1 MKKLLSICFLSIL
14 LGLLSFSV
22 SAQQGGNCGGG
33 FWIENLQPDIVD
45 QVANGGTAGQIAL
58 THTLGSA
65 LRTDYGTYVGNAEY
79 NKVEYYKLHLCSAD
93 ICGDKKVSIDWEL
106 YWQNPETGVFER
118 VNDNLSDYAEFSIYT
133 LYKEL
138 TNTSGVHDFVRWL
151 GGQVP
156 DGNGFCNPMAQPGQ
170 YQFHPET
177 ATTPTNYP
185 GALQAQYGCPECVLT
200 IPGEEAS
207 AQGLTPLYT
216 EALDYFYMAF
226 LKQAET
232 YVQIK
237 WKNLGNYYLVMSIR
251 ERHDGTDWPNLH
263 YDRDEHKYVGG
274 HMSVCG
280 DILYSDTIGF
290 PVFDTLRQQVC
301 EGSDPL
307 VLGRPDAFTF
317 DRTIPD
323 TNIILGTNMLV
334 GTDCAYLDIDTMLH
348 VSYIVRHTPAITGS
362 DKEIC
367 ACTPIDASLF
377 NLQKDKK
384 DLANAIDTIIEW
396 KNKNG
401 IWSET
406 FAYNNK
412 SYERETPT
420 NFESSDTVYT
430 YIVRQR
436 NVYEYYGEI
445 DTCDGPAY
453 TLTLTVKSLKIPT
466 LVMDKDAICREEVD
480 ENTQLTITSTPGE
493 CGSSTLWFSNYNFRK
508 TSSIKTISD
517 YLAQYPYDTW
527 TSKLDTNSQIVF
539 NSTDQNVLKVNLIDY
554 LPKNNVNKDTTI
566 YFFAVTVNTD
576 VDGCESKHFAWVPF
590 TIHMTPEIAVTQ
602 PKAINC
608 PATVVDLKATITN
621 NPKPEF
627 TYYWGGDV
635 DNAVSETTKTVGTGS
650 YTKNLPINAEANYSY
665 TQQIFTPA
673 QVGAKGNITKLAFQ
687 YSKSGSYNL
696 NQKDVKIYL
705 TTSDN
710 ATFAN
715 KNWLPVTE
723 DELVYNGALKATASG
738 WIELPLAKEYAY
750 DSTKNLVVVV
760 EDLTSADKVSYG
772 TFLSSSASSN
782 VTLRYA
788 GSNNYNGNPSAIPTS
803 GNTITRDSYR
813 SNIKFTVM
821 PFVSST
827 TDKTVTEHFTIPTT
841 ARCNDA
847 YVSTVY
853 VKDANGCKSVVDTFR
868 FKVGV
873 EHAPTISNV
882 PTAPVIVYACKL
894 DNTNTSANNTPAYE
908 TIADLVGAGMTIT
921 DDCGLNY
928 LTLTHT
934 DAAILRGD
942 CRDTLV
948 RTYTIHNLCD
958 STVSFTQTFYG
969 IDTTRPYFIDTLTN
983 TVPYIRMLPVRAANC
998 TYNAPTREALVQAIQ
1013 SYVFDNCTEM
1023 TYDYLIDH
1031 SEFYWENSEQF
1042 DSVKVVGS
1050 TDIFRANVGNQLTVR
1065 TIVWDKCGN
1074 EANAVILYFNRPDSM
1089 IVESPSV
1096 MTDLGQRPGICDD
1109 ETFTLTFDS
1118 TTVKFPRDFTPKS
1131 PLTFEWENLENDVVF
1146 SNANGVETVVTP
1158 NQGDKPYHFRMH
1170 VTDAFGCDAYS
1181 ELVTVYVKASPVI
1194 AIIPDIRNG
1203 AEFPLCPTYG
1213 VLTIE
1218 AVDSVTHTKVPNLDY
1233 TWSGESVNVWGSLTD
1248 TSSIYIIPDRC
1259 SETYVA
1265 RVDVVEKTYGC
1276 DAYATI
1282 SVPVIDTVGP
1292 VYSGDV
1298 INDTVAVLDHCVMKV
1313 PDFIHYL
1320 NNSNL
1325 IDNCQPFSTFT
1336 LRQDPTAGTEI
1347 TADTMVTVYVKTK
1360 CDNKEYPIK
1369 NMFFARVPENT
1380 IAVTVDAAPASGCS
1394 PTTFDIT
1401 SQVVNNIGTV
1411 TYTWKKNGTAINTNT
1426 ANIQETN
1433 AVAAGQDSTDYV
1445 YSLVVKDS
1453 KECKAEASVSVR
1465 VYMTPTTIDST
1476 SQPNTHCTAP
1486 WDGMFILNNAPVNT
1500 EYELVMDAD
1509 PAVTYYKKSEVP
1521 ATDPHVTATTV
1532 IFDFLP
1538 EGHGTLTVTSPKGCQ
1553 NTYNINIRG
1562 NRAPVTIANTEY
1574 TLNDPTTCKNNDGS
1588 IVLHPVAG
1596 YTYEITDEQGNL
1608 LDSYVNLTNGT
1619 YNIKKISN
1627 STFCE
1632 SALLP
1637 VTLNPSGATLDFYVS
1652 ATPNNSCDTEHPNG
1666 KLTFLTNPQSVY
1678 YTITLNGQE
1687 VITNIHGN
1695 PVVENLAVATY
1706 KVYAADSISG
1716 CATSKDVEVKDNTKK
1731 PTFNVTL
1738 TPNNYCANED
1748 NLVNGSLKV
1757 TNVTTGA
1764 KVTYAYLGTNE
1775 NPIPEDEVVYVN
1787 YPAFG
1792 YPQELA
1798 AGNYRVKALI
1808 ESTGCMTQK
1817 DTAIENRYYTPQLN
1831 RTTKTANTICDSTIA
1846 DFDGSATI
1854 YIKNTPTSDYNNIQ
1868 PYKIVFDGD
1877 TSAAISGNSK
1887 TYQHLNA
1894 GTYHF
1899 SFISKYFCPS
1909 GDYTVTVDQ
1918 YEYPRLAMKATP
1930 NTMCVPTFEHPGNG
1944 TIQMKSPYQST
1955 SKYDYSF
1962 YYANEND
1969 SAGAL
1974 LQVNY
1979 FNMDNYTMYHL
1990 TDTLYY
1996 VLVYDK
2002 TKGCNVHDTITVP
2015 HSDDYIDGIATP
2027 TANKNCK
2034 APYDGTVTV
2043 TANAKH
2049 AGGAPN
2055 VDAVLM
2061 YSLVGVNDN
2070 SVYPYQR
2077 NNVFTGVKDGT
2088 YTVMVKDTTTGCAF
2102 AVATNVVVD
2111 KTENDFVINTVVS
2124 NNHSCE
2130 ETYFDGALTATA
2142 TSTLFTNTDFRYSLD
2157 VDDNYSET
2165 NTWTG
2170 LAGAHTV
2177 YVIDE
2182 ISGCKRS
2189 QPVNVPTDNICAPI
2203 VTITPANN
2211 NNYDR
2216 HFGFCVNTENATL
2229 TADAT
2234 ANASCAQGDYEFMW
2248 VKDCHHDT
2256 VYGRTINVATDVVM
2270 CCDYKLHVKSL
2281 ATGCTTDTI
2290 VRVCIQNRVMPD
2302 IISDLAH
2309 PIINN
2314 TAQACQND
2322 SVMLGVAN
2330 ADQFSKIIWSHS
2342 HTTPAGMDKES
2353 SFKFY
2358 AADFQTELM
2367 HTFCVD
2373 VEDLLGCTSRA
2384 QVNFVAHDTV
2394 AVTIYDTACSRHNRW
2409 NRVNNGDEPIVLPEE
2424 IVRVNNATPYGCD
2437 SVYHYF
2443 HVILPEAKAD
2453 FTKAIAMANG
2463 KTFCAPTDTLKS
2475 IFDSVKVKVGTLYLL
2490 KWDNS
2495 QYSVVDPTQPI
2506 NTLGAGLYSLE
2517 VVNGICD
2524 TVGASFYINVDTV
2537 PVIDSV
2543 RVSNLYCASQNA
2555 EFNVWASEFSK
2566 AGNNPLDNISNTYA
2580 KMYFADDEAHTFG
2593 TPQKV
2598 MGKNHHLTFN
2608 YVTRLADTIHKK
2620 VVTMVYN
2627 DCGFVTDTANF
2638 VVDSTYIRLTE
2649 NPAICEGDSLNF
2661 AAIIGNQI
2669 THFTNVRA
2677 YIGGNQYTRRSGV
2690 ALSANNSK
2698 LYFMADSYCGTVTS
2712 DTVVLTV
2719 NPKPVLTVDP
2729 NDVYDLCLAGAADSI
2744 ARCVTVQYADTTSW
2758 LYLVPANETLWT
2770 EAFNSEIPSTWKKYK
2785 NGAGDGWKY
2794 WNHYANSGA
2803 SSMSSPVTVDNWLFT
2818 PAIDV
2823 QGNMQL
2829 NYNAWRGGNNYNG
2842 FYSVYVL
2849 RADTVPSSA
2858 TAIFEENAPL
2868 NSTARSI
2875 DLSSYDGQQ
2884 VYVAFR
2890 HHGTAY
2896 TVTMSLD
2903 NVSLKRTGHLV
2914 PVKNVAALV
2923 DSIKKMPQADVYYYA
2938 GNGCQELTKKVGTF
2952 RILNKVDV
2960 TAASEITVCPNEK
2973 FVNPVTLLNARIID
2987 SANYRANE
2995 LELKYYGL
3003 REGSYHELS
3012 INDKIA
3018 TAAAGGKIMV
3028 VAAITGNVPNCGQD
3042 TAYVNLTI
3050 KTNDTVHPVMKPACP
3065 NSTLDQFMVA
3075 NKEPKWNGTAAVT
3088 EQFWTVRMPN
3098 QTDSIVPDATAFVPV
3113 AIDAQNGTT
3122 YGRYTWITECN
3133 DTIVTP
3139 NFDIKIYRMP
3149 TVNAYAQPNDTL
3161 YICNNEEFV
3170 LADRVQS
3177 TALATDDYKHVL
3189 FTVTD
3194 PDNIVTDT
3202 VWTLGGD
3209 TIKNGK
3215 IMVNLAKYNGK
3226 TLVANV
3232 NTPCGTYY
3240 DSVFVMVDSVL
3251 PPVAT
3256 GDDYICLEGAVNLTV
3271 VAPNTTST
3279 YQWFVID
3286 GTNDVEVSTDAYLSY
3301 TTTMVFDTVETKADS
3316 MFINGK
3322 SVTRAADDMYYFYVV
3337 ETSEHGCKSTAMN
3350 NVSVNRFPASDVIT
3364 VKATNI
3370 PQFVFTYQGV
3380 ETHNIPEL
3388 YTDSVTN
3395 YTWRIN
3401 GDCPNDDLR
3410 LFVKY
3415 YIYRDGVLIPNAQ
3428 IGDFFDASTVQ
3439 TGSTM
3444 HSHRWINSNTVS
3456 WISTTNQ
3463 NVHRTTYHYSTTPD
3477 GTTADDFMNGNMYPS
3492 ANLLGQGAAAN
3503 HDWWYLHFFNNRPID
3518 ATLVPFRQHGE
3529 YKIVYELWSTS
3540 NDNIT
3545 QFQYRDSVNSP
3556 IKIIGGDNGAVGQY
3570 VELNLIV
3577 TDSLIFSVVNGVS
3590 EVPSAQ
3596 PVVEPSVA
3604 PALVVETVAPEM
3616 EVWPNPAP
3624 AITTTLK
3631 ARVHHMAGEAN
3642 VVLTNLSGK
3651 QIYNGNMNIDS
3662 DNYYFEVGVNN
3673 LSVGTYIMTVRTQDA
3688 VITKK
3693 VVVTSLAR

>member
-65 LRTDYGTYVGNAEY
+65 LRTDFGAYVGNAEY

-156 DGNGFCNPMAQPGQ
+156 DGNGFCNPMTQPGQ

-290 PVFDTLRQQVC
+290 PVFDTLRMHVC
-301 EGSDPL
+301 ENEPAL
-307 VLGRPDAFTF
+307 VLGRPETFSF

-323 TNIILGTNMLV
+323 TNVLFGTNMLV
-334 GTDCAYLDIDTMLH
+334 GTGCDYLDIDTILH
-348 VSYIVRHTPAITGS
+348 VSYFVRHRPAISGQ
-362 DKEIC
+362 DVELC
-367 ACTPIDASLF
+367 ACDPFDVSMFKLK
-377 NLQKDKK
+377 LDPK
-384 DLANAIDTIIEW
+384 DLDIAIDTTIEW
-396 KNKNG
+396 LKSRSPRFGDTWQEELTSFGTPKIING
-401 IWSET
+401 
-406 FAYNNK
+406 
-412 SYERETPT
+412 
-420 NFESSDTVYT
+420 DTTYM
-430 YIVRQR
+430 YIVHQV
-436 NVYEYYGEI
+436 NTYLYYG
-445 DTCDGPAY
+445 D
-453 TLTLTVKSLKIPT
+453 TLTCEGPEDTLYRTVKSIKVPT
-466 LVMDKDAICREEVD
+466 LVMDKDDICREVVD
-480 ENTQLTITSTPGE
+480 NNTMLKITSTPGE
-493 CGSSTLWFSNYNFRK
+493 CGQTTRWFTKWN
-508 TSSIKTISD
+508 TSGGYTYD
-517 YLAQYPYDTW
+517 YLVQHPENRF
-527 TSKLDTNSQIVF
+527 TSRIIESSELVVNSENELI
-539 NSTDQNVLKVNLIDY
+539 VNLADY
-554 LPKNNVNKDTTI
+554 KPLTNKDTTI
-566 YFFAVTVNTD
+566 YFLAITHNKTT
-576 VDGCESKHFAWVPF
+576 GCDSKYFTIVSF
-590 TIHMTPEIAVTQ
+590 TIHKTPEIEVTQ

-608 PATVVDLKATITN
+608 PGTVVDLKAKITN
-621 NPKPEF
+621 NPQPEY
-627 TYYWGGDV
+627 TYFWGGDV
-635 DNAVSETTKTVGTGS
+635 DNAVSETTTTIGTGNS
-650 YTKNLPINAEANYSY
+650 AKNLPINPEANYSY

-673 QVGAKGNITKLAFQ
+673 QVGATGNITKLAFQ
-687 YSKSGSYNL
+687 YFKSGANL

-723 DELVYNGALKATASG
+723 DELVYNGALAATASG

-750 DSTKNLVVVV
+750 DGTKNLVVVV
-760 EDLTSADKVSYG
+760 EDLTSADKVSSGY
-772 TFLSSSASSN
+772 FLSNSASSG

-788 GSNNYNGNPSAIPTS
+788 GSTKYTPANIPAGS
-803 GNTITRDSYR
+803 ITKDSYR

-821 PFVSST
+821 PTVPST
-827 TDKTVTEHFTIPTT
+827 TAKTVTEHYTIPTT
-841 ARCNDA
+841 ARCNDS
-847 YVSTVY
+847 YTSTVF
-853 VKDANGCKSVVDTFR
+853 VKDGNGCYSEVDTFR

-882 PTAPVIVYACKL
+882 PTAPVIVYTCQL
-894 DNTNTSANNTPAYE
+894 DNSNTAANNTPAYE
-908 TIADLVGAGMTIT
+908 TIADLINAGMRIT

-983 TVPYIRMLPVRAANC
+983 TVPYIRMIPVRAANC
-998 TYNAPTREALVQAIQ
+998 TYDAPSRAALVQAIQ
-1013 SYVFDNCTEM
+1013 PYVFDNCTEM

-1181 ELVTVYVKASPVI
+1181 ETVAVYVKASPVI

-1298 INDTVAVLDHCVMKV
+1298 INDTVQVLANCVKKV

-1347 TADTMVTVYVKTK
+1347 TADTMVTIYVKTK
-1360 CDNKEYPIK
+1360 CDNREYAIK
-1369 NMFFARVPENT
+1369 NMFFARIPENT
-1380 IAVTVDAAPASGCS
+1380 IAVTVDAAPTSGCS

-1411 TYTWKKNGTAINTNT
+1411 TYTWKKNGTVINTNT

-1445 YSLVVKDS
+1445 YNLVVKDS

-1486 WDGMFILNNAPVNT
+1486 WNGMFILNNAPVNT

-1553 NTYNINIRG
+1553 NTYDINIRG
-1562 NRAPVTIANTEY
+1562 NRAPVTIANSEY
-1574 TLNDPTTCKNNDGS
+1574 ELHNPTTCKNNNGS

-1596 YTYEITDEQGNL
+1596 YTYEITDAQGNI
-1608 LDSYVNLTNGT
+1608 LDSYENLNDGV
-1619 YNIKKISN
+1619 YFIKKTSN

-1632 SALLP
+1632 SELLR
-1637 VTLNPSGATLDFYVS
+1637 VTLDRSSASLDFYVS
-1652 ATPNNSCDTEHPNG
+1652 ATPNSSCDTEHPNG

-1944 TIQMKSPYQST
+1944 TIQMQAPY
-1955 SKYDYSF
+1955 KDINRYDYSF
-1962 YYANEND
+1962 YYANEKD
-1969 SAGAL
+1969 SAGAR

-1979 FNMDNYTMYHL
+1979 FDMENYIMYHL

-1996 VLVYDK
+1996 VVVYDK
-2002 TKGCNVHDTITVP
+2002 TKGCDIHDTITVP
-2015 HSDDYIDGIATP
+2015 HSDDYIDGTAIS

-2043 TANAKH
+2043 NANAKH

-2102 AVATNVVVD
+2102 ALAANVVVD
-2111 KTENDFVINTVVS
+2111 KTENDFVINTVIG

-2130 ETYFDGALTATA
+2130 AALYDGTLTATA

-2189 QPVNVPTDNICAPI
+2189 QPVNVPTENICAPI

-2384 QVNFVAHDTV
+2384 QVNFVTHDTA

-2409 NRVNNGDEPIVLPEE
+2409 NKVNNGDEPIVLPEE

-2490 KWDNS
+2490 KWNNS

-2580 KMYFADDEAHTFG
+2580 KMYFADDETHTFG

-2598 MGKNHHLTFN
+2598 TGKNHHLTFN

-2638 VVDSTYIRLTE
+2638 VVDTTYIRLTE

-2729 NDVYDLCLAGAADSI
+2729 NDVYDLCFAGAADSI

-2758 LYLVPANETLWT
+2758 LYLDPTL
-2770 EAFNSEIPSTWKKYK
+2770 
-2785 NGAGDGWKY
+2785 
-2794 WNHYANSGA
+2794 
-2803 SSMSSPVTVDNWLFT
+2803 
-2818 PAIDV
+2818 
-2823 QGNMQL
+2823 
-2829 NYNAWRGGNNYNG
+2829 
-2842 FYSVYVL
+2842 
-2849 RADTVPSSA
+2849 DT
-2858 TAIFEENAPL
+2858 I
-2868 NSTARSI
+2868 
-2875 DLSSYDGQQ
+2875 
-2884 VYVAFR
+2884 
-2890 HHGTAY
+2890 
-2896 TVTMSLD
+2896 
-2903 NVSLKRTGHLV
+2903 
-2914 PVKNVAALV
+2914 PVKNVADLV

-2995 LELKYYGL
+2995 LEFKYYGL

-3113 AIDAQNGTT
+3113 AIDAQAGTT

-3177 TALATDDYKHVL
+3177 TALATDDFEHVL

-3215 IMVNLAKYNGK
+3215 IMVNFAKYNGK

-3271 VAPNTTST
+3271 VNPNATSK

-3286 GTNDVEVSTDAYLSY
+3286 GTNDVEVSTDAYMSY
-3301 TTTMVFDTVETKADS
+3301 NTTMVFDTVETKADS

-3337 ETSEHGCKSTAMN
+3337 ETNEHGCKSTAMN
-3350 NVSVNRFPASDVIT
+3350 NISVNKFPASDVIT

-3370 PQFVFTYQGV
+3370 PQFVFTYEGV
-3380 ETHNIPEL
+3380 ETHHITQL

-3415 YIYRDGVLIPNAQ
+3415 YIYKDGVLIPHAQ
-3428 IGDFFDASTVQ
+3428 IGDYFQASTVQ
-3439 TGSTM
+3439 TGSSM
-3444 HSHRWINSNTVS
+3444 HSHRWINSNTVH

-3463 NVHRTTYHYSTTPD
+3463 NVARTTYHYSTTPD
-3477 GTTADDFMNGNMYPS
+3477 GTTADDFMNGNLFPS

-3503 HDWWYLHFFNNRPID
+3503 HDWWYLHFFNNRTID
-3518 ATLVPFRQHGE
+3518 ATLVPFRQQGE

-3540 NDNIT
+3540 NDNVT
-3545 QFQYRDSVNSP
+3545 QFRYRDYPDGP
-3556 IKIIGGDNGAVGQY
+3556 IQIIGGDNGTVGQY
-3570 VELNLIV
+3570 VDLNLIV
-3577 TDSLIFSVVNGVS
+3577 TDSLIFSVENGVN
-3590 EVPSAQ
+3590 EVPVAQ
-3596 PVVEPSVA
+3596 PVVEPTVA
-3604 PALVVETVAPEM
+3604 PALAVEAVAPEM

-3642 VVLTNLSGK
+3642 VILTNLSGK

>member
-290 PVFDTLRQQVC
+290 PVFDTLRMHVC
-301 EGSDPL
+301 ENEPAL
-307 VLGRPDAFTF
+307 VLGRPEAFVF

-323 TNIILGTNMLV
+323 TNVLFGTNMLV
-334 GTDCAYLDIDTMLH
+334 GTGCDYLDIDTILH
-348 VSYIVRHTPAITGS
+348 VSYFVRHRPVITGR

-367 ACTPIDASLF
+367 ACTPVDASLF
-377 NLQKDKK
+377 NLRLDQK
-384 DLANAIDTIIEW
+384 DLAIAIDTAIEW
-396 KNKNG
+396 MNANNV
-401 IWSET
+401 WSES
-406 FAYNNK
+406 FAYNKK
-412 SYERETPT
+412 SYERETAT
-420 NFESSDTVYT
+420 NFESSDTVYR
-430 YIVRQR
+430 YIVHQV
-436 NVYEYYGEI
+436 NTYLYNG
-445 DTCDGPAY
+445 DTIVCDGPAD

-466 LVMDKDAICREEVD
+466 LVKNKETICREEID
-480 ENTQLTITSTPGE
+480 ENTQLIITSTPNPSE
-493 CGSSTLWFSNYNFRK
+493 CASSTLWYSNYIFTPNPRQG
-508 TSSIKTISD
+508 INTIND
-517 YLAQYPYDTW
+517 YLTRYPYDNW
-527 TSKLDTNSQIVF
+527 TSKLDANSQIVF
-539 NSTDQNVLKVNLIDY
+539 NGANQNVLPVDLMNY
-554 LPKNNVNKDTTI
+554 RPVVNKDTTI
-566 YFFAVTVNTD
+566 YFFAVTVNPD
-576 VDGCESKHFAWVPF
+576 EEGCTSKHFAWFSF
-590 TIHMTPEIAVTQ
+590 TIHKTPEIAVTQ

-782 VTLRYA
+782 VTLKYA

-821 PFVSST
+821 PDVPST
-827 TDKTVTEHFTIPTT
+827 PAPTVTEHFTIPTT
-841 ARCNDA
+841 ARCNDS
-847 YVSTVY
+847 YTSTVF
-853 VKDANGCKSVVDTFR
+853 VKDGNGCYSEVDTFR

-873 EHAPTISNV
+873 ENAPTISNV
-882 PTAPVIVYACKL
+882 PTAPVIVYTCQL
-894 DNTNTSANNTPAYE
+894 DNSNTAANNTPAYE
-908 TIADLVGAGMTIT
+908 TIADLINAGMRIT

-983 TVPYIRMLPVRAANC
+983 TVPYIRMIPDRAANC
-998 TYNAPTREALVQAIQ
+998 TYDAPSRAALVEAIQ
-1013 SYVFDNCTEM
+1013 PYVFDNCTDI
-1023 TYDYLIDH
+1023 TVDYLMEH

-1181 ELVTVYVKASPVI
+1181 ETVAVYVKASPVI

-1298 INDTVAVLDHCVMKV
+1298 INDTVQVLANCVKKV

-1347 TADTMVTVYVKTK
+1347 TADTMVTIYVKTK
-1360 CDNKEYPIK
+1360 CDNREYAIK
-1369 NMFFARVPENT
+1369 NMFFARIPENT

-1411 TYTWKKNGTAINTNT
+1411 TYTWKKNGTVINTNT

-1433 AVAAGQDSTDYV
+1433 AVADGQDSTDYV
-1445 YSLVVKDS
+1445 YNLVVKDS

-1553 NTYNINIRG
+1553 NTYDINIRG
-1562 NRAPVTIANTEY
+1562 NRAPVTIANSEY
-1574 TLNDPTTCKNNDGS
+1574 ELHNPTTCKNNNGS

-1596 YTYEITDEQGNL
+1596 YTYEITDAQGNI
-1608 LDSYVNLTNGT
+1608 LDSYENLNDGV
-1619 YNIKKISN
+1619 YFIKKTSN

-1632 SALLP
+1632 SELLR
-1637 VTLNPSGATLDFYVS
+1637 VTLDRSSASLEVYVNAS
-1652 ATPNNSCDTEHPNG
+1652 DNTSCDTEHPNG

-1678 YTITLNGQE
+1678 YTINNSQGQQ
-1687 VITNIHGN
+1687 VITDIHGN
-1695 PVVENLAVATY
+1695 PVVEELAADFYT
-1706 KVYAADSISG
+1706 VYAADSITG
-1716 CATSKDVEVKDNTKK
+1716 CRTTKQVEVKDRTIN
-1731 PTFNVTL
+1731 PSFNVTL

-1775 NPIPEDEVVYVN
+1775 NPIPEDEVVYIN

-1817 DTAIENRYYTPQLN
+1817 DTAIANRYYTPQLN
-1831 RTTKTANTICDSTIA
+1831 RATKTANTICDSTIA
-1846 DFDGSATI
+1846 DFDGTATI

-1944 TIQMKSPYQST
+1944 TIQMQAPY
-1955 SKYDYSF
+1955 KDINRYDYSF
-1962 YYANEND
+1962 YYANEKD
-1969 SAGAL
+1969 SAGAR

-1979 FNMDNYTMYHL
+1979 FDMENYIMYHL

-1996 VLVYDK
+1996 VVVYDK
-2002 TKGCNVHDTITVP
+2002 TKGCDIHDTITVP
-2015 HSDDYIDGIATP
+2015 HSDDYIDGTAIS

-2043 TANAKH
+2043 NANAKH

-2102 AVATNVVVD
+2102 ALAANFVVD
-2111 KTENDFVINTVVS
+2111 KTENDFVINTVIG
-2124 NNHSCE
+2124 NNHSCDAAL
-2130 ETYFDGALTATA
+2130 YDGTLTATA
-2142 TSTLFTNTDFRYSLD
+2142 TSVLYTDADFRYSLD

-2165 NTWTG
+2165 NHWTG
-2170 LAGAHTV
+2170 LAGQHTV
-2177 YVIDE
+2177 YVLDE
-2182 ISGCKRS
+2182 TSGCKRNFND
-2189 QPVNVPTDNICAPI
+2189 VVIPTENICAPI

-2211 NNYDR
+2211 NSFNQD
-2216 HFGFCVNTENATL
+2216 FGFCRYTQNATL
-2229 TADAT
+2229 TANAT
-2234 ANASCAQGDYEFMW
+2234 AHADCAQGEYEFVW
-2248 VKDCHHDT
+2248 IRDCHHDT
-2256 VYGRTINVATDVVM
+2256 IRSKTVNIETSAVM
-2270 CCDYKLHVKSL
+2270 CCDYLLHVRSL
-2281 ATGCTTDTI
+2281 ATGCITDTT
-2290 VRVCIQNRVMPD
+2290 VHVCIQDMEPVEF
-2302 IISDLAH
+2302 ISTTHTID
-2309 PIINN
+2309 PVNGIV
-2314 TAQACQND
+2314 ACQND
-2322 SVMLGVAN
+2322 LINIGVN
-2330 ADQFSKIIWSHS
+2330 NPLNWTKIVWSHT
-2342 HTTPAGMDKES
+2342 HVTPASLNNYEP
-2353 SFKFY
+2353 SFY
-2358 AADFQTELM
+2358 QDATSLATERI

-2373 VEDLLGCTSRA
+2373 VEDHLGCTARS
-2384 QVNFVAHDTV
+2384 QINLLTHDTSV
-2394 AVTIYDTACSRHNRW
+2394 AVTYDTACSGNNQW
-2409 NRVNNGDEPIVLPEE
+2409 NIVNTGTEPIDHL
-2424 IVRVNNATPYGCD
+2424 IVVRKDNANPYGCD
-2437 SVYHYF
+2437 SVYYYH
-2443 HVILPEAKAD
+2443 HIILPEPQAD
-2453 FTKAIAMANG
+2453 FTKSKLLVENHAP
-2463 KTFCAPTDTLKS
+2463 FCAPSNILS
-2475 IFDSVKVKVGTLYLL
+2475 AVYDSVKVTVGELSLY
-2490 KWDNS
+2490 KIVGQS
-2495 QYSVVDPTQPI
+2495 RVSVDHTQPI
-2506 NTLGAGLYSLE
+2506 GINGAGTYVLVVSNKYCIDKTYSFH
-2517 VVNGICD
+2517 ID
-2524 TVGASFYINVDTV
+2524 MDTV
-2537 PVIDSV
+2537 PAINRLQVQT
-2543 RVSNLYCASQNA
+2543 LYCASQNA
-2555 EFNVWASEFSK
+2555 EFKANASEFSK
-2566 AGNNPLDNISNTYA
+2566 SHEGSANSNTYA
-2580 KMYFADDEAHTFG
+2580 KMYFADNENITFG
-2593 TPQKV
+2593 TPQQV
-2598 MGKNHHLTFN
+2598 NGRNQELTFN
-2608 YVTRLADTIHKK
+2608 YVTRLADTLHKK
-2620 VVTMVYN
+2620 VVVKVYN

-2638 VVDSTYIRLTE
+2638 FVDTTFIRLTE

-2698 LYFMADSYCGTVTS
+2698 LYFKADSYCGTVTS

-2744 ARCVTVQYADTTSW
+2744 ARCVTVQYADTTCW
-2758 LYLVPANETLWT
+2758 LYLDPTL
-2770 EAFNSEIPSTWKKYK
+2770 
-2785 NGAGDGWKY
+2785 D
-2794 WNHYANSGA
+2794 
-2803 SSMSSPVTVDNWLFT
+2803 
-2818 PAIDV
+2818 
-2823 QGNMQL
+2823 
-2829 NYNAWRGGNNYNG
+2829 
-2842 FYSVYVL
+2842 
-2849 RADTVPSSA
+2849 
-2858 TAIFEENAPL
+2858 
-2868 NSTARSI
+2868 
-2875 DLSSYDGQQ
+2875 
-2884 VYVAFR
+2884 
-2890 HHGTAY
+2890 
-2896 TVTMSLD
+2896 
-2903 NVSLKRTGHLV
+2903 LV

-3042 TAYVNLTI
+3042 SAYVNLTI

-3113 AIDAQNGTT
+3113 AIDAQAGTT

-3177 TALATDDYKHVL
+3177 TALATDDFEHVL

-3202 VWTLGGD
+3202 VWTLDGD

-3215 IMVNLAKYNGK
+3215 IMVNFAKYNGK

-3271 VAPNTTST
+3271 VAPNATST

-3286 GTNDVEVSTDAYLSY
+3286 GTNDVEVSTDAYMSY
-3301 TTTMVFDTVETKADS
+3301 NTTMVFDTVETKADS

-3350 NVSVNRFPASDVIT
+3350 NISVNKFPASDVIT

-3370 PQFVFTYQGV
+3370 PQFVFTYEGV
-3380 ETHNIPEL
+3380 ETHHITQL

-3395 YTWRIN
+3395 YTWSIN

-3415 YIYRDGVLIPNAQ
+3415 YIYKDGVLIPHAQ
-3428 IGDFFDASTVQ
+3428 IGDYFQASTVQ
-3439 TGSTM
+3439 TGSSM
-3444 HSHRWINSNTVS
+3444 HSHRWINSNTVH

-3463 NVHRTTYHYSTTPD
+3463 NVARTTYHYSTTPD
-3477 GTTADDFMNGNMYPS
+3477 GTTADDFMNGNLFPS

-3503 HDWWYLHFFNNRPID
+3503 HDWWYLHFFNNRTID
-3518 ATLVPFRQHGE
+3518 ATLVPFRQQGE

-3540 NDNIT
+3540 NDNVT
-3545 QFQYRDSVNSP
+3545 QFRYRDYPDGP
-3556 IKIIGGDNGAVGQY
+3556 IQIIGGDNGTVGQY
-3570 VELNLIV
+3570 VDLNLIV
-3577 TDSLIFSVVNGVS
+3577 TDSLIFSVENGVN
-3590 EVPSAQ
+3590 EVPVAQ
-3596 PVVEPSVA
+3596 PVVEPTVA
-3604 PALVVETVAPEM
+3604 PALAVEAVAPEM

-3642 VVLTNLSGK
+3642 VILTNLSGK

>member
-22 SAQQGGNCGGG
+22 SAQQGGNCAGG
-33 FWIENLQPDIVD
+33 FWIENLQPDVVD

-58 THTLGSA
+58 THTLGNA
-65 LRTDYGTYVGNAEY
+65 LRTSYGAYVGNAEY
-79 NKVEYYKLHLCSAD
+79 DKVEYYKLHLCGAN
-93 ICGDKKVSIDWEL
+93 ICDDKQVSIDWEL
-106 YWQNPETGVFER
+106 YWKNPNTGEFER

-138 TNTSGVHDFVRWL
+138 TNTSGVHDFVSWL

-156 DGNGFCNPMAQPGQ
+156 NGNGFCNPMAQPGQ
-170 YQFHPET
+170 YQFSPET

-185 GALQAQYGCPECVLT
+185 GALQTQYGCPECVTT
-200 IPGEEAS
+200 IPGEQIPS
-207 AQGLTPLYT
+207 QGLTPLYT
-216 EALDYFYMAF
+216 EALDYFYMGF

-232 YVQIK
+232 YVKIK
-237 WKNLGNYYLVMSIR
+237 WKNLGEYYLVMSIR
-251 ERHDGTDWPNLH
+251 ERYDGTPWPNLH
-263 YDRDEHKYVGG
+263 YDRDEHKLVGG

-290 PVFDTLRQQVC
+290 PVFDTLRMHVC
-301 EGSDPL
+301 ENEPAL
-307 VLGRPDAFTF
+307 VLGRPETFSF

-323 TNIILGTNMLV
+323 TNVIFGTDMLV
-334 GTDCAYLDIDTMLH
+334 GTGCDYFDIDTVLH
-348 VSYIVRHTPAITGS
+348 VSYFVRHRPAISGK
-362 DKEIC
+362 DVDLC
-367 ACTPIDASLF
+367 ACDPF
-377 NLQKDKK
+377 NVSMFDLKLDPK
-384 DLANAIDTIIEW
+384 DLDIAIDTTIEW
-396 KNKNG
+396 LKSRSARFGDKWQEELTSFGTPKIING
-401 IWSET
+401 
-406 FAYNNK
+406 
-412 SYERETPT
+412 
-420 NFESSDTVYT
+420 DTTYM
-430 YIVRQR
+430 YIVRQV
-436 NVYEYYGEI
+436 NTYLYYG
-445 DTCDGPAY
+445 D
-453 TLTLTVKSLKIPT
+453 TLTCEGPEDTLYRTVKSIKVPT
-466 LVMDKDAICREEVD
+466 LVMDKDDICREVVD
-480 ENTQLTITSTPGE
+480 NNTMLKITSTPGE
-493 CGSSTLWFSNYNFRK
+493 CGQTTRWFTKWNTSGGYTYDFLVQHPGNCFTSRIIESSELVV
-508 TSSIKTISD
+508 
-517 YLAQYPYDTW
+517 
-527 TSKLDTNSQIVF
+527 NSENELI
-539 NSTDQNVLKVNLIDY
+539 VNLADY
-554 LPKNNVNKDTTI
+554 KPLTNKDTTI
-566 YFFAVTVNTD
+566 YFLAISHNTTT
-576 VDGCESKHFAWVPF
+576 GCDSKYFTIVSF
-590 TIHMTPEIAVTQ
+590 TIHKTPEIEVTQ

-608 PATVVDLKATITN
+608 PGTVVDLKAKITN
-621 NPKPEF
+621 NPQGEY

-635 DNAVSETTKTVGTGS
+635 DNAVSETTTTIGTGNS
-650 YTKNLPINAEANYSY
+650 AKNLPINPEANYSY

-673 QVGAKGNITKLAFQ
+673 QVAATGNITKLSFQ
-687 YSKSGSYNL
+687 YFKSGGNL

-710 ATFAN
+710 ATFSS
-715 KNWLPVTE
+715 KTWIPVTE
-723 DELVYNGALKATASG
+723 DNLVYNGALAATASG

-750 DSTKNLVVVV
+750 DGTKNLVVVV
-760 EDLTSADKVSYG
+760 EDLTSADKISSGY
-772 TFLSSSASSN
+772 FLSNSASSG

-788 GSNNYNGNPSAIPTS
+788 GSTKYTPANIPANS
-803 GNTITRDSYR
+803 ITKDSYR

-821 PFVSST
+821 PFVRST
-827 TDKTVTEHFTIPTT
+827 TDKTVTEHYTIPTT
-841 ARCNDA
+841 AICNDA
-847 YVSTVY
+847 FTSTVF
-853 VKDANGCKSVVDTFR
+853 VKDGNGCYSEVDTFR

-873 EHAPTISNV
+873 EHAPTISDV
-882 PTAPVIVYACKL
+882 PTAPVVVYACKL

-928 LTLTHT
+928 LTLTHV
-934 DAAILRGD
+934 DAAIVRGE
-942 CRDTLV
+942 CGDTLV
-948 RTYTIHNLCD
+948 RTYTIKNLCD
-958 STVSFTQTFYG
+958 STVSFTQTFHST
-969 IDTTRPYFIDTLTN
+969 DTTRPYFIDTVTN
-983 TVPYIRMLPVRAANC
+983 TKPYIRMIPVRAANC
-998 TYNAPTREALVQAIQ
+998 TYDAPSRAALVEAIQ
-1013 SYVFDNCTEM
+1013 PYVFDNCTDM
-1023 TYDYLIDH
+1023 TVDYLMEH

-1042 DSVKVVGS
+1042 DSVKVIGS
-1050 TDIFRANVGNQLTVR
+1050 KDIFRANVGNQLTVR

-1096 MTDLGQRPGICDD
+1096 MTDLGQRRGICDD

-1181 ELVTVYVKASPVI
+1181 ETVSVYVKASPVI

-1276 DAYATI
+1276 DATATI

-1292 VYSGDV
+1292 VYSGNV
-1298 INDTVAVLDHCVMKV
+1298 INDTVAVLAQCVKKV

-1336 LRQDPTAGTEI
+1336 FRQDPVAGTEI
-1347 TADTMVTVYVKTK
+1347 TADTMVTIYVKTK
-1360 CDNKEYPIK
+1360 CDNREYAIK
-1369 NMFFARVPENT
+1369 NMFFARIPENT
-1380 IAVTVDAAPASGCS
+1380 IAVSVAAAPASGCS

-1411 TYTWKKNGTAINTNT
+1411 TYTWKKNGTDINTNT

-1445 YSLVVKDS
+1445 YNLVVKDS

-1486 WDGMFILNNAPVNT
+1486 WDGKFILNNAPVNT

-1532 IFDFLP
+1532 IFDDLP

-1553 NTYNINIRG
+1553 NTYDINIRG
-1562 NRAPVTIANTEY
+1562 NRAPVTIANSEY
-1574 TLNDPTTCKNNDGS
+1574 ELHNPTTCKNNNGS

-1637 VTLNPSGATLDFYVS
+1637 VTLNPSGASLDFYVS
-1652 ATPNNSCDTEHPNG
+1652 ATPNSSCDTEHPNG

-1695 PVVENLAVATY
+1695 PVVENLAVGTY
-1706 KVYAADSISG
+1706 KVYAADSTSG
-1716 CATSKDVEVKDNTKK
+1716 CATSQDVEVKNNTKM

-1787 YPAFG
+1787 YPAFR

-1817 DTAIENRYYTPQLN
+1817 DDVIVNKYYYPELKDTVKTPNTSCDPNIANYDGTVTISIKTTTTTA
-1831 RTTKTANTICDSTIA
+1831 
-1846 DFDGSATI
+1846 
-1854 YIKNTPTSDYNNIQ
+1854 DYLK
-1868 PYKIVFDGD
+1868 PYKIVFNGD
-1877 TSAAISGNSK
+1877 TSDATSAASMEYEN
-1887 TYQHLNA
+1887 LNA
-1894 GTYHF
+1894 GTYNF

-1909 GDYTVTVDQ
+1909 ADYTVTVPQ
-1918 YEYPRLAMKATP
+1918 YEYPLLAMKATP

-1944 TIQMKSPYQST
+1944 TIQMQAPY
-1955 SKYDYSF
+1955 KDINRYDYSF
-1962 YYANEND
+1962 YYANEHD
-1969 SAGAL
+1969 SAGAR

-1990 TDTLYY
+1990 TDTLYF
-1996 VLVYDK
+1996 VNVYDK
-2002 TKGCNVHDTITVP
+2002 TKGCNIHDTITVP
-2015 HSDDYIDGIATP
+2015 HSDDYIEGSAQA

-2043 TANAKH
+2043 TATAKH
-2049 AGGAPN
+2049 ADGSKN
-2055 VDAVLM
+2055 VDAVKM
-2061 YSLVGVNDN
+2061 YSLVGVNN
-2070 SVYPYQR
+2070 NMVYPYQS
-2077 NNVFTGVKDGT
+2077 NNVFTGVMDGT

-2102 AVATNVVVD
+2102 ALAAQVTVD
-2111 KTENDFVINTVVS
+2111 KTDNDFVINTVIG

-2130 ETYFDGALTATA
+2130 AALYDGTLTATA
-2142 TSTLFTNTDFRYSLD
+2142 TSVLYTDADFRYSLD

-2165 NTWTG
+2165 NHWTG
-2170 LAGAHTV
+2170 LAGQHTV
-2177 YVIDE
+2177 YVLDE
-2182 ISGCKRS
+2182 TSGCKRNFD
-2189 QPVNVPTDNICAPI
+2189 NVVIPTENICAPI

-2211 NNYDR
+2211 NSFNQD
-2216 HFGFCVNTENATL
+2216 FGFCRYTQNATL
-2229 TADAT
+2229 TANAT
-2234 ANASCAQGDYEFMW
+2234 AHADCAQGEYEFVW
-2248 VKDCHHDT
+2248 IRDCHHDT
-2256 VYGRTINVATDVVM
+2256 IRSKTVNIETSSVM
-2270 CCDYKLHVKSL
+2270 CCDYLLHVRSL
-2281 ATGCTTDTI
+2281 ATGCITDTT
-2290 VRVCIQNRVMPD
+2290 VHVCIQDMEPVEF
-2302 IISDLAH
+2302 ISTTHTID
-2309 PIINN
+2309 PVNGIV
-2314 TAQACQND
+2314 ACQND
-2322 SVMLGVAN
+2322 LINIGVKN
-2330 ADQFSKIIWSHS
+2330 PLNWTKIVWSHS
-2342 HTTPAGMDKES
+2342 HVTPASLNNYEP
-2353 SFKFY
+2353 SFY
-2358 AADFQTELM
+2358 QDATSLATERI

-2373 VEDLLGCTSRA
+2373 VEDHLGCTARS
-2384 QVNFVAHDTV
+2384 QINLLTHDTSV
-2394 AVTIYDTACSRHNRW
+2394 VVTYDTACSG
-2409 NRVNNGDEPIVLPEE
+2409 NNPWQITNTGTEPIDHL
-2424 IVRVNNATPYGCD
+2424 IVVRKDNANPYGCD
-2437 SVYHYF
+2437 SVYYYH
-2443 HVILPEAKAD
+2443 HIILPEPQAD
-2453 FTKAIAMANG
+2453 FSKAAALVENHG
-2463 KTFCAPTDTLKS
+2463 PFCAPSNILS
-2475 IFDSVKVKVGTLYLL
+2475 AVYDSVKVTVGELSLY
-2490 KWDNS
+2490 KIVGQS
-2495 QYSVVDPTQPI
+2495 RVSVDHTQPI
-2506 NTLGAGLYSLE
+2506 GINGAGTYVLVVSNKYCIDKNYSFH
-2517 VVNGICD
+2517 ID
-2524 TVGASFYINVDTV
+2524 MDTV
-2537 PVIDSV
+2537 PAINRLQVQT
-2543 RVSNLYCASQNA
+2543 LYCASQNA
-2555 EFNVWASEFSK
+2555 EFKANASEFSK
-2566 AGNNPLDNISNTYA
+2566 SSAGLTNSRTYA
-2580 KMYFADDEAHTFG
+2580 KMYFADNENITFG
-2593 TPQKV
+2593 TPQQV
-2598 MGKNHHLTFN
+2598 NGRNQELTFN
-2608 YVTRLADTIHKK
+2608 YVTRLADTLHKK
-2620 VVTMVYN
+2620 VVVKVYN

-2638 VVDSTYIRLTE
+2638 FVDTTYIRLTE

-2698 LYFMADSYCGTVTS
+2698 LYFKADSYCGTVTS

-2744 ARCVTVQYADTTSW
+2744 ARCVTVQYADTTCW
-2758 LYLVPANETLWT
+2758 LYLVPVG
-2770 EAFNSEIPSTWKKYK
+2770 S
-2785 NGAGDGWKY
+2785 
-2794 WNHYANSGA
+2794 
-2803 SSMSSPVTVDNWLFT
+2803 
-2818 PAIDV
+2818 
-2823 QGNMQL
+2823 
-2829 NYNAWRGGNNYNG
+2829 
-2842 FYSVYVL
+2842 
-2849 RADTVPSSA
+2849 
-2858 TAIFEENAPL
+2858 
-2868 NSTARSI
+2868 
-2875 DLSSYDGQQ
+2875 
-2884 VYVAFR
+2884 
-2890 HHGTAY
+2890 
-2896 TVTMSLD
+2896 
-2903 NVSLKRTGHLV
+2903 LV
-2914 PVKNVAALV
+2914 PVKNVNDLV
-2923 DSIKKMPQADVYYYA
+2923 DSIKKMPQADVYYYV
-2938 GNGCQELTKKVGTF
+2938 GNECGELTKKLGTF

-2960 TAASEITVCPNEK
+2960 TAVSEITVCPNEK

-3215 IMVNLAKYNGK
+3215 IMVNFAKYNGK

-3271 VAPNTTST
+3271 VNPNATSK

-3286 GTNDVEVSTDAYLSY
+3286 GTNDVEVSADAYMSY
-3301 TTTMVFDTVETKADS
+3301 NTTMVFDTVETKADS

-3322 SVTRAADDMYYFYVV
+3322 SVSRAADDMYYFYVV

-3370 PQFVFTYQGV
+3370 PQFVFTYEGV
-3380 ETHNIPEL
+3380 ETHHITQL

-3395 YTWRIN
+3395 YTWSIN

-3415 YIYRDGVLIPNAQ
+3415 YIYKDGVLIPNAQ
-3428 IGDFFDASTVQ
+3428 IGDYFQASTVQ
-3439 TGSTM
+3439 TGSSM
-3444 HSHRWINSNTVS
+3444 HSHRWINSNTVH

-3463 NVHRTTYHYSTTPD
+3463 NVARTTYHYSTTPD
-3477 GTTADDFMNGNMYPS
+3477 GTTADDFMNGNLYPS

-3503 HDWWYLHFFNNRPID
+3503 HDWWYLHFFNNRTID
-3518 ATLVPFRQHGE
+3518 ATLVPFRQQGE

-3540 NDNIT
+3540 NDNVT
-3545 QFQYRDSVNSP
+3545 QFRYRDYPDGP
-3556 IKIIGGDNGAVGQY
+3556 IQIIGGDNGTVGQY
-3570 VELNLIV
+3570 VDLNLIV
-3577 TDSLIFSVVNGVS
+3577 TDSLIFSVENGVN
-3590 EVPSAQ
+3590 EVPVAQ
-3596 PVVEPSVA
+3596 PVVEPTVA
-3604 PALVVETVAPEM
+3604 HALAVEAVAPEM

-3642 VVLTNLSGK
+3642 VTLTNLSGK
-3651 QIYNGNMNIDS
+3651 QIYNGKMNIDS